1 MKKIDWL
8 WLLLGIISLW
18 LKQSFDLSMWENEGV
33 QVNIAHVLTNNT
45 LVDSILWIAFSLFGA
60 LFVLSK
66 ISDMRELYPLLPGRI
81 TSRTRLIRK
90 EIVMV
95 CSRTAGYVLLSFL
108 VSLWNGNFTVGTT
121 FSLLYAWM
129 SLSFLVT
136 LLLILENR
144 FGIWLILLII
154 STVSPL
160 SSYLP
165 WMYGQAYNFWQSGT
179 ALIHTC
185 FLLALS
191 FALILMYIIKMKSAD
206 LRP

>member
-1 MKKIDWL
+1 MKKSDWL
-8 WLLLGIISLW
+8 WLLSGMISLW
-18 LKQSFDLSMWENEGV
+18 LKQSLDFSMWENEGV

-60 LFVLSK
+60 LFVLSQ
-66 ISDMRELYPLLPGRI
+66 ISDIRELYPLLPGRI

-95 CSRTAGYVLLSFL
+95 YWRTAGYVLLAFL
-108 VSLWNGNFTVGTT
+108 VSVWNGNFTSGTT

-129 SLSFLVT
+129 SLSCLVT

-144 FGIWLILLII
+144 FGIWLMLLII
-154 STVSPL
+154 STISPL

-185 FLLALS
+185 FLLALT
-191 FALILMYIIKMKSAD
+191 FGLILMYMINMKKAD
-206 LRP
+206 LKF

>member
-1 MKKIDWL
+1 MKKIDVL
-8 WLLLGIISLW
+8 WLLSGTISLR
-18 LKQSFDLSMWENEGV
+18 LKQSLDLSMWKNEGV

-45 LVDSILWIAFSLFGA
+45 LVDSVLWIAFSMFGA

-66 ISDMRELYPLLPGRI
+66 ILDLRELYPLLPGRI

-95 CSRTAGYVLLSFL
+95 CWRTAGYVLLSFL
-108 VSLWNGNFTVGTT
+108 ILVWNGNFTAGTT

-129 SLSFLVT
+129 SLSFLVS

-144 FGIWLILLII
+144 FGIWLMLLII
-154 STVSPL
+154 STISPL

-179 ALIHTC
+179 ALIHTSVI
-185 FLLALS
+185 LALS
-191 FALILMYIIKMKSAD
+191 FALILMYMIKMKRAD
-206 LRP
+206 LRF